1 MKKSVAI
8 LLSAAAAF
16 AACAGGALYGAQT
29 TYFAG
34 ADSSSE
40 TVYPDFVSDLE
51 LGALDCYSVGE
62 SAFAFSEGERL
73 YIYEGGSRSSGEDSE
88 GNAVYIYEGGTMQNA
103 SGGNIYAYEHSA
115 AITDL
120 LYTSEGLL
128 FSDAVGGVYL
138 YSDGEAT
145 SYDGSIEQITYP
157 VTNNGL
163 SFYIVDN
170 GVLSVGDGIG
180 YKRFENN
187 VYSSVKVENG
197 NVYAIRDDILCII
210 EGDSLATLT
219 VTPITFRYTDVSH
232 SLTISTGNSAELIK
246 TVKEPQ
252 FVIVPAGQY
261 VTEIDPVE
269 LDGEYFVPGE
279 SGTFIMESNAYAL
292 VLCTTGN
299 ADILAIGEKT
309 YITKSISAKINS
321 TTSTAPFEGAQL
333 NYSAGIYS
341 APYMS
346 SATELLKLETG
357 ATVQVTGQIAASN
370 QPVSGDVLTADFC
383 RVQYT
388 ADDGT
393 FTEGYIATSFL
404 TAYDFSADDGE
415 FGDATVPDDY
425 SEENVILTVVLVI
438 VIVVLVIAGVAYLA
452 YFSGASKH
460 KKNERPEDNGEDD
473 KN

>member
-1 MKKSVAI
+1 M
-8 LLSAAAAF
+8 LSAAAAF

-145 SYDGSIEQITYP
+145 SYDGTLPSREEI
-157 VTNNGL
+157 VTSGSLAYSVVNG
-163 SFYIVDN
+163 N
-170 GVLSVGDGIG
+170 LSVTDMETVRTDFPAGT
-180 YKRFENN
+180 
-187 VYSSVKVENG
+187 YSTVKVENG
-197 NVYAIRDDILCII
+197 GVYVVRDYVLCAVT
-210 EGDSLATLT
+210 GNTLADVT
-219 VTPITFRYTDVSH
+219 VVPITFRYTDVSH

-261 VTEIDPVE
+261 VTEIDPDE
-269 LDGEYFVPGE
+269 FDGEYFVPGE

-309 YITKSISAKINS
+309 YITKSISAKING

-393 FTEGYIATSFL
+393 VTEGYIATSFL